1 MRLQGPNRR
10 TRASLLVFLER
21 PSRCLDPLFAALPS
35 KNRHR
40 SGRDYNIDTVMANE
54 GTPNTISDS
63 PNTPE
68 AIDDST
74 ESFGS
79 LLSQFEKTQADRSKT
94 ETAQKEGIVV
104 SISSDSVFLDIG
116 FKVEGVLSREA
127 FENNAE
133 GVTVGDRFPV
143 SVKGRNEE
151 GYYALSRLKI
161 AQPTDWS
168 SLEEAFA
175 QKTAVVGTATGVV
188 KGGLTVDLGVRAF
201 MPASRSGTRDA
212 AELEKLVGQ
221 EITCRIVKL
230 DAADEDVVVDR
241 RVILEEQTRQL
252 EQKRYS
258 EVSEGDIVSGQVRS
272 LTSYGA
278 FVDLGGVDGLLHV
291 SDIAWSRVNNPEEVL
306 TVGQQLQVKILKV
319 DADSRRISIGLKQLQ
334 PEPWDSAADR
344 YQLGQRVSGTVKRLT
359 DFGAFIEVEPG
370 IEGLIHVSEMS
381 WVNKVRKPGDLLKLD
396 DTVEAV
402 ILSINPAERRL
413 SLGLKQALGDPW
425 TVVPQKF
432 PAGSV
437 IEGPVA
443 RLTKFGA
450 FVQLAEGI
458 EGLVHISEISA
469 EKRINH
475 PQDVL
480 KTGQIVKAQVLAI
493 DIEKRQIKLS
503 MKQLIPT
510 DLDEYLEEHSVG
522 DVVSGRLIE
531 QTADNVIVE
540 LGEGIRAHC
549 AVNVK
554 TEAAASSQSEAKLDL
569 SALSSMLNARW
580 KGETKASN
588 AQVEPLHVGQMR
600 DFKIVTIDRDTK
612 QIALELTT

>member
-1 MRLQGPNRR
+1 
-10 TRASLLVFLER
+10 
-21 PSRCLDPLFAALPS
+21 
-35 KNRHR
+35 
-40 SGRDYNIDTVMANE
+40 MAGE
-54 GTPNTISDS
+54 GTHDTAPDS
-63 PNTPE
+63 LNTPE

-79 LLSQFEKTQADRSKT
+79 LLSQFEKTHGGQSKT
-94 ETAQKEGIVV
+94 EASQKEGIVI

-116 FKVEGVLSREA
+116 FKIEGVLSRGE
-127 FENNAE
+127 FENNAQ
-133 GVTVGDRFPV
+133 GIRVGDRFPV

-168 SLEEAFA
+168 SLEEAYA
-175 QKTAVVGTATGVV
+175 QKAAVAGTVTSIV
-188 KGGLTVDLGVRAF
+188 KGGLTVDVGVRAF

-212 AELEKLVGQ
+212 ADLEKLVGQ

-230 DAADEDVVVDR
+230 DAAEEDLVVDR
-241 RVILEEQTRQL
+241 RVILEEQARQL
-252 EQKRYS
+252 EQKRYA
-258 EVSEGDIVSGQVRS
+258 EVREGDIVSGLVRS
-272 LTSYGA
+272 LTNYGA

-306 TVGQQLQVKILKV
+306 TVGQRLQVKVLKI
-319 DADSRRISIGLKQLQ
+319 DADSRRISLGLKQLQ
-334 PEPWDSAADR
+334 PEPWESAADK

-381 WVNKVRKPGDLLKLD
+381 WVKKVRKPADLLKLD
-396 DTVEAV
+396 DAVEAV

-413 SLGLKQALGDPW
+413 SLGLKQTLGDPW

-432 PAGSV
+432 PPGSV

-443 RLTKFGA
+443 GLTKFGA
-450 FVQLAEGI
+450 FVQMAEGI

-480 KTGQIVKAQVLAI
+480 KIGQVVRAQVLAV
-493 DIEKRQIKLS
+493 DLEKRQIKLS
-503 MKQLIPT
+503 MKQLVPT
-510 DLDEYLEEHSVG
+510 DLDEYLEEHSIG

-531 QTADNVIVE
+531 CTEDNAIVE
-540 LGEGIRAHC
+540 LGEGIRANC
-549 AVNVK
+549 AVSVT
-554 TEAAASSQSEAKLDL
+554 TEPAASSQSEAKIDL
-569 SALSSMLNARW
+569 SALSSMLSARW
-580 KGETKASN
+580 KGETKALG
-588 AQVEPLHVGQMR
+588 AHAEPIHVGQVR
-600 DFKIVTIDRDTK
+600 NFKIATIDRETK
-612 QIALELTT
+612 QISLELTT

>member
-1 MRLQGPNRR
+1 M
-10 TRASLLVFLER
+10 T
-21 PSRCLDPLFAALPS
+21 
-35 KNRHR
+35 
-40 SGRDYNIDTVMANE
+40 NE
-54 GTPNTISDS
+54 GTPDTAPDS
-63 PNTPE
+63 LDTPE
-68 AIDDST
+68 TIDDST

-79 LLSQFEKTQADRSKT
+79 LLSQFEKTHGDQSKM
-94 ETAQKEGIVV
+94 EASQKEGIVV

-116 FKVEGVLSREA
+116 LKIEGVLSRGE
-127 FENNAE
+127 FENNAD
-133 GVTVGDRFPV
+133 GITVGDRFPV

-175 QKTAVVGTATGVV
+175 QKAAVVGTVTSIV
-188 KGGLTVDLGVRAF
+188 KGGLTVDVGVRAF

-212 AELEKLVGQ
+212 ADLEKLVGQ
-221 EITCRIVKL
+221 EITCRIIKL
-230 DAADEDVVVDR
+230 DAAEEDVVVDR
-241 RVILEEQTRQL
+241 RVLLEEQARQL

-306 TVGQQLQVKILKV
+306 TVGQQLQVKVLKI
-319 DADSRRISIGLKQLQ
+319 DADSRRISLGLKQLQ

-370 IEGLIHVSEMS
+370 IEGLIHISEMS
-381 WVNKVRKPGDLLKLD
+381 WVNKVRKPGDLLKLE

-437 IEGPVA
+437 IEGPVT

-475 PQDVL
+475 PQDAL
-480 KTGQIVKAQVLAI
+480 KAGQIVKAQVIAI

-510 DLDEYLEEHSVG
+510 DLDEYIEEHSVG

-531 QTADNVIVE
+531 QTGDNAIVE
-540 LGEGIRAHC
+540 LGEGIRANC
-549 AVNVK
+549 AVRAK
-554 TEAAASSQSEAKLDL
+554 AEAAASSQSETKRDL

-580 KGETKASN
+580 KGETKALD
-588 AQVEPLHVGQMR
+588 ARAEPLHVGQMR
-600 DFKIVTIDRDTK
+600 NFKIVTINRDTK
-612 QIALELTT
+612 QISLELTT

>member
-1 MRLQGPNRR
+1 MSNEDSSNPIPD
-10 TRASLLVFLER
+10 F
-21 PSRCLDPLFAALPS
+21 
-35 KNRHR
+35 
-40 SGRDYNIDTVMANE
+40 IDA
-54 GTPNTISDS
+54 
-63 PNTPE
+63 PE

-74 ESFGS
+74 KSFGS
-79 LLSQFEKTQADRSKT
+79 LLSEFEKTHADRSKT

-116 FKVEGVLSREA
+116 FKVEGVLSRIEL
-127 FENNAE
+127 ENDAE
-133 GVTVGDRFPV
+133 GVKIGDRFPV

-161 AQPTDWS
+161 AQPTDWT
-168 SLEEAFA
+168 SLEAAYA
-175 QKTAVVGTATGVV
+175 QRAAVVGTVTAVV
-188 KGGLTVDLGVRAF
+188 KGGLTVDVGVRAF
-201 MPASRSGTRDA
+201 MPASRSGTRDT
-212 AELEKLVGQ
+212 AELQKLVGE

-230 DAADEDVVVDR
+230 DAAEEDVVVDR
-241 RVILEEQTRQL
+241 RVILQEETHQL
-252 EQKRYS
+252 EEKRYS
-258 EVSEGDIVSGQVRS
+258 DLGEGDIVSGQVRS
-272 LTSYGA
+272 LTGYGA

-291 SDIAWSRVNNPEEVL
+291 SDIAWSRVNNPDEVL
-306 TVGQQLQVKILKV
+306 TVGQQLKVKILKV
-319 DADSRRISIGLKQLQ
+319 DADGRRISLGLKQLQ
-334 PEPWDSAADR
+334 PEPWVSAPDR
-344 YQLGQRVSGTVKRLT
+344 YQLGQRVSGIVKRLT

-381 WVNKVRKPGDLLKLD
+381 WINKVRKPGDILKLN

-402 ILSINPAERRL
+402 ILSISPVERRL

-437 IEGPVA
+437 IEGPIV
-443 RLTKFGA
+443 RLTKFGV
-450 FVQLAEGI
+450 FIQLSEGV

-480 KTGQIVKAQVLAI
+480 KTGQIVKAQVLSI
-493 DIEKRQIKLS
+493 DMDKRQIKLS

-510 DLDEYLEEHSVG
+510 DLDGYIDEHSVG

-531 QTADNVIVE
+531 QTKDKAIVE
-540 LGEGIRAHC
+540 LGEGIRANC
-549 AVNVK
+549 ALSSK
-554 TEAAASSQSEAKLDL
+554 IEPEAASQGGAKLDL

-580 KGETKASN
+580 KGETKVSN
-588 AQVEPLHVGQMR
+588 AQADPLHVGQMR
-600 DFKIVTIDRDTK
+600 SFKIVTIDRDTK
-612 QIALELTT
+612 QINLELTI

>member
-1 MRLQGPNRR
+1 
-10 TRASLLVFLER
+10 
-21 PSRCLDPLFAALPS
+21 
-35 KNRHR
+35 
-40 SGRDYNIDTVMANE
+40 MANE
-54 GTPNTISDS
+54 DN
-63 PNTPE
+63 PNTPPDITPE
-68 AIDDST
+68 TIDDSDST
-74 ESFGS
+74 ESFGA
-79 LLSQFEKTQADRSKT
+79 LLSEFEKTHASRSKT
-94 ETAQKEGIVV
+94 ETAQKEGTVV

-116 FKVEGVLSREA
+116 FKIEGVLSREV
-127 FENNAE
+127 FENDAE
-133 GVTVGDRFPV
+133 GVRVGDRFPV

-168 SLEEAFA
+168 SLEEAYA
-175 QKTAVVGTATGVV
+175 QKGTVVGTVTGIV
-188 KGGLTVDLGVRAF
+188 KGGLTVDVGVRAF

-230 DAADEDVVVDR
+230 DTSEEDVVVDR
-241 RVILEEQTRQL
+241 RVILEEQTPQL
-252 EQKRYS
+252 EQKLYS
-258 EVSEGDIVSGQVRS
+258 EMNEGDIVSGEIRS

-278 FVDLGGVDGLLHV
+278 FVALGGVDGLLHI

-306 TVGQQLQVKILKV
+306 TVGQQLRVKILKL
-319 DADSRRISIGLKQLQ
+319 DADSRRISLGLKQLQ

-344 YQLGQRVSGTVKRLT
+344 YQLGQRISGTVKRLT

-381 WVNKVRKPGDLLKLD
+381 WVNKVRRPADLLKLD

-402 ILSINPAERRL
+402 ILSIAPAERRL

-425 TVVPQKF
+425 ETVPQKF
-432 PAGSV
+432 PAGSAV
-437 IEGPVA
+437 EGPIA

-450 FVQLAEGI
+450 FMQLTEGI

-469 EKRINH
+469 DKRINH

-493 DIEKRQIKLS
+493 DMEKRQIKLS

-510 DLDEYLEEHSVG
+510 DLDEYLKEHVVG
-522 DVVSGRLIE
+522 DLVSGRLIE
-531 QTADNVIVE
+531 HAGNSAIVE
-540 LGEGIRAHC
+540 LGEGIRANC
-549 AVNVK
+549 ELTAK
-554 TEAAASSQSEAKLDL
+554 TEPDAPSQSEAKLDL

-588 AQVEPLHVGQMR
+588 AQADPLRIGQMR
-600 DFKIVTIDRDTK
+600 NFRIITIDHDTK
-612 QIALELTT
+612 RIDLGLTT

>member
-1 MRLQGPNRR
+1 
-10 TRASLLVFLER
+10 
-21 PSRCLDPLFAALPS
+21 
-35 KNRHR
+35 
-40 SGRDYNIDTVMANE
+40 MANE
-54 GTPNTISDS
+54 DTPNTTPDPIN
-63 PNTPE
+63 PPE

-74 ESFGS
+74 ESFAS
-79 LLSQFEKTQADRSKT
+79 LLSQFEKTHADRSNA
-94 ETAQKEGIVV
+94 EAAQKEGVVV

-116 FKVEGVLSREA
+116 FKVEGVLSKEA

-133 GVTVGDRFPV
+133 GVTVGDGFPV

-151 GYYALSRLKI
+151 GYYSLSRLKI

-168 SLEEAFA
+168 SLEEAYA
-175 QKTAVVGTATGVV
+175 QKAAVVGTVTGII
-188 KGGLTVDLGVRAF
+188 KGGLTVDVGVRAF

-230 DAADEDVVVDR
+230 DAAEEDVVVDR
-241 RVILEEQTRQL
+241 RLILEEQARQL

-306 TVGQQLQVKILKV
+306 IVGQQLQVKILSV
-319 DADSRRISIGLKQLQ
+319 DADSRRISLGLKQLQ
-334 PEPWDSAADR
+334 PEPWDSASER
-344 YQLGQRVSGTVKRLT
+344 YQLGQRVSGTVKRLA

-402 ILSINPAERRL
+402 ILTISPAERRL

-425 TVVPQKF
+425 TAVPQKF

-437 IEGPVA
+437 VEGPVT

-450 FVQLAEGI
+450 FVQLAEGV

-480 KTGQIVKAQVLAI
+480 KAGQIVKAQILAI
-493 DIEKRQIKLS
+493 DMEKRQIKLS

-510 DLDEYLEEHSVG
+510 DLDEYIEEHSVG

-531 QTADNVIVE
+531 HTGDNAIVE
-540 LGEGIRAHC
+540 LGEGIRAIC
-549 AVNVK
+549 VVK
-554 TEAAASSQSEAKLDL
+554 AKPEAAAAHQSEAKLDL

-588 AQVEPLHVGQMR
+588 AQAEPLHIGQMR
-600 DFKIVTIDRDTK
+600 NFKIVTIDRESK

>member
-1 MRLQGPNRR
+1 M
-10 TRASLLVFLER
+10 E
-21 PSRCLDPLFAALPS
+21 
-35 KNRHR
+35 
-40 SGRDYNIDTVMANE
+40 NE
-54 GTPNTISDS
+54 DAPNTPPDII
-63 PNTPE
+63 NTPE
-68 AIDDST
+68 AIDDFT
-74 ESFGS
+74 ESFGT
-79 LLSQFEKTQADRSKT
+79 LLSEFEKTHAGRSKS
-94 ETAQKEGIVV
+94 ENAQKEGVVV

-116 FKVEGVLSREA
+116 LKIEGVLSREV

-133 GVTVGDRFPV
+133 GVRVGDRFPV

-168 SLEEAFA
+168 SLEEAYA
-175 QKTAVVGTATGVV
+175 QKATVMGIVTGIV
-188 KGGLTVDLGVRAF
+188 KGGLTVDVGVRAF

-230 DAADEDVVVDR
+230 DTAEEDVVVDR

-252 EQKRYS
+252 EKKLYS
-258 EVSEGDIVSGQVRS
+258 EMNEGDIVSGQVRS

-278 FVDLGGVDGLLHV
+278 FVDLGGVDGLLHI

-306 TVGQQLQVKILKV
+306 NVGQQLQVKILKL
-319 DADSRRISIGLKQLQ
+319 DAEGRRISLGLKQLQ

-344 YQLGQRVSGTVKRLT
+344 YQLGQRISGTVKRLT

-381 WVNKVRKPGDLLKLD
+381 WVNKVRKPADLLKLD

-402 ILSINPAERRL
+402 ILSIAPAERRL

-425 TVVPQKF
+425 EAVPQKF

-437 IEGPVA
+437 VEGPIA

-469 EKRINH
+469 DKRINH

-493 DIEKRQIKLS
+493 DMEKRQIKLS

-510 DLDEYLEEHSVG
+510 DLDEYLREHVVG
-522 DVVSGRLIE
+522 DLVSGRLIE
-531 QTADNVIVE
+531 YTGNSAIVE
-540 LGEGIRAHC
+540 LSEGIRANC
-549 AVNVK
+549 ELTAK
-554 TEAAASSQSEAKLDL
+554 TEPDAPSQSEAKLDL

-588 AQVEPLHVGQMR
+588 AQADPLRVGQMR
-600 DFKIVTIDRDTK
+600 NFKIITIDRDNK
-612 QIALELTT
+612 RIDLELTT

>member
-1 MRLQGPNRR
+1 
-10 TRASLLVFLER
+10 
-21 PSRCLDPLFAALPS
+21 
-35 KNRHR
+35 
-40 SGRDYNIDTVMANE
+40 MANE
-54 GTPNTISDS
+54 GTSNSNPDS
-63 PNTPE
+63 LNTPE

-79 LLSQFEKTQADRSKT
+79 LLSQFEKTHGGPSKT
-94 ETAQKEGIVV
+94 EASQKQGIVI
-104 SISSDSVFLDIG
+104 SISSDSVFVDIG
-116 FKVEGVLSREA
+116 LKIEGVLSRGE
-127 FENNAE
+127 FENNAQ
-133 GVTVGDRFPV
+133 GIAVGDRFPV

-161 AQPTDWS
+161 AQPTDWP
-168 SLEEAFA
+168 SLEEAYA
-175 QKTAVVGTATGVV
+175 QKTAVAGTVTSIV
-188 KGGLTVDLGVRAF
+188 KGGLTVDVGVRAF

-212 AELEKLVGQ
+212 ADLEKLVGQ

-230 DAADEDVVVDR
+230 DAAEEDVVVDR
-241 RVILEEQTRQL
+241 RVILEEQARQL
-252 EQKRYS
+252 EQKRYA
-258 EVSEGDIVSGQVRS
+258 EVREGDIVSGLVRS

-306 TVGQQLQVKILKV
+306 TVGQRLQVKVLKI
-319 DADSRRISIGLKQLQ
+319 DADSRRISLGLKQLQ

-344 YQLGQRVSGTVKRLT
+344 YQLGQRVGGTVKRLT

-381 WVNKVRKPGDLLKLD
+381 WVNKVRKPADVLKLD

-425 TVVPQKF
+425 AVVPQKF

-450 FVQLAEGI
+450 FVQLTEGI

-475 PQDVL
+475 PQDAL
-480 KTGQIVKAQVLAI
+480 KIGQIVRAQVLAI
-493 DIEKRQIKLS
+493 DLEKRQIKLS

-510 DLDEYLEEHSVG
+510 DLDEYLEEHSIG
-522 DVVSGRLIE
+522 DAVSGRLIE
-531 QTADNVIVE
+531 CTADNAIVE
-540 LGEGIRAHC
+540 LGEGIRANC
-549 AVNVK
+549 AVSVK
-554 TEAAASSQSEAKLDL
+554 TEPAASSQSEAKLDL
-569 SALSSMLNARW
+569 SALSSMLSARW
-580 KGETKASN
+580 KGETKALG
-588 AQVEPLHVGQMR
+588 AQTEPLHVGQVR
-600 DFKIVTIDRDTK
+600 NFKIATIDRDTK
-612 QIALELTT
+612 QISLELTT

>member
-1 MRLQGPNRR
+1 
-10 TRASLLVFLER
+10 
-21 PSRCLDPLFAALPS
+21 
-35 KNRHR
+35 
-40 SGRDYNIDTVMANE
+40 MANE
-54 GTPNTISDS
+54 GTPGTTPDS
-63 PNTPE
+63 LNTPK
-68 AIDDST
+68 AIDDSA

-79 LLSQFEKTQADRSKT
+79 LLSQFEKTHGGQSKT
-94 ETAQKEGIVV
+94 EGSQKDGIVI

-116 FKVEGVLSREA
+116 FKIEGVLSRGE
-127 FENNAE
+127 FENNAQ

-168 SLEEAFA
+168 SLEQAYA
-175 QKTAVVGTATGVV
+175 QKAAVAGTVTSIV
-188 KGGLTVDLGVRAF
+188 KGGLTVDVGVRAF

-212 AELEKLVGQ
+212 ADLEKLVGQ
-221 EITCRIVKL
+221 EITCRIIKL
-230 DAADEDVVVDR
+230 DAAEEDVVIDR
-241 RVILEEQTRQL
+241 RVILEEQARQL
-252 EQKRYS
+252 EQERYA
-258 EVSEGDIVSGQVRS
+258 EVREGDIVSGLVRS

-278 FVDLGGVDGLLHV
+278 FVDLGGIDGLLHV

-306 TVGQQLQVKILKV
+306 TVGQRLQVKVLKI
-319 DADSRRISIGLKQLQ
+319 DADSRRISLGLKQLQ

-344 YQLGQRVSGTVKRLT
+344 YQLGQRVNGTVKRLT

-381 WVNKVRKPGDLLKLD
+381 WVKKVRKPADLLKLD

-402 ILSINPAERRL
+402 ILSINLAERRL

-437 IEGPVA
+437 IEGPVT

-475 PQDVL
+475 PQEAL
-480 KTGQIVKAQVLAI
+480 KTGQIVRAQVLAI
-493 DIEKRQIKLS
+493 DLEKRQIKLS
-503 MKQLIPT
+503 MKQLIPN
-510 DLDEYLEEHSVG
+510 DLDEYLEEHSIG

-531 QTADNVIVE
+531 CTENNAIVE
-540 LGEGIRAHC
+540 LGEGIRANC
-549 AVNVK
+549 AVRVK
-554 TEAAASSQSEAKLDL
+554 TEAAASSHSEAKLDL
-569 SALSSMLNARW
+569 SALSSMLSARW
-580 KGETKASN
+580 KGETKALG
-588 AQVEPLHVGQMR
+588 AQSEPLHVGQVR
-600 DFKIVTIDRDTK
+600 NFKIATIDRDTK
-612 QIALELTT
+612 RISLELTT

>member
-1 MRLQGPNRR
+1 
-10 TRASLLVFLER
+10 
-21 PSRCLDPLFAALPS
+21 
-35 KNRHR
+35 
-40 SGRDYNIDTVMANE
+40 MANQ
-54 GTPNTISDS
+54 GTPDTNPDS

-68 AIDDST
+68 SIDDSA

-79 LLSQFEKTQADRSKT
+79 LLSQFEKTHGGQSKT
-94 ETAQKEGIVV
+94 EASQKEGIVV
-104 SISSDSVFLDIG
+104 SISSDSVFLDVG
-116 FKVEGVLSREA
+116 FKIEGVLPRGE
-127 FENNAE
+127 FENNAQ
-133 GVTVGDRFPV
+133 GVAVGDRFPV

-168 SLEEAFA
+168 SLEEAYA
-175 QKTAVVGTATGVV
+175 QKAAVAGTVTSIV
-188 KGGLTVDLGVRAF
+188 KGGLTVDVGVRAF

-212 AELEKLVGQ
+212 ADLAKLVGQ

-230 DAADEDVVVDR
+230 DAVEEDVVVDR
-241 RVILEEQTRQL
+241 RVILEEQARQL
-252 EQKRYS
+252 EQQRYA
-258 EVSEGDIVSGQVRS
+258 EVKEGEIVNGLVRS

-278 FVDLGGVDGLLHV
+278 FIDLGGVDGLLHV
-291 SDIAWSRVNNPEEVL
+291 SDIAWSRVKNPEEVL
-306 TVGQQLQVKILKV
+306 TVGQQLQVKVLKI
-319 DADSRRISIGLKQLQ
+319 DADSRRISLGVKQLQ

-381 WVNKVRKPGDLLKLD
+381 WVKKVRKPADLLKLD

-402 ILSINPAERRL
+402 ILSMSPAERRL

-450 FVQLAEGI
+450 FVQVAEGI

-480 KTGQIVKAQVLAI
+480 KTGQIVRAQVLAI
-493 DIEKRQIKLS
+493 DLEKRQMKLS

-510 DLDEYLEEHSVG
+510 DLDEYLEEHSIG

-531 QTADNVIVE
+531 CTENNAIVE
-540 LGEGIRAHC
+540 LGEGIRANC
-549 AVNVK
+549 AVSVK
-554 TEAAASSQSEAKLDL
+554 TEPTASSQSEAKLDL
-569 SALSSMLNARW
+569 SALSSMLSARW
-580 KGETKASN
+580 KGETKALG
-588 AQVEPLHVGQMR
+588 AQTEPLRVGQLR
-600 DFKIVTIDRDTK
+600 NFKIATMDRDAK
-612 QIALELTT
+612 QISLELTT

>member
-1 MRLQGPNRR
+1 
-10 TRASLLVFLER
+10 
-21 PSRCLDPLFAALPS
+21 
-35 KNRHR
+35 
-40 SGRDYNIDTVMANE
+40 MANE
-54 GTPNTISDS
+54 GTPGTTPDS
-63 PNTPE
+63 LNTPK
-68 AIDDST
+68 AIDDSA

-79 LLSQFEKTQADRSKT
+79 LLSQFEKTHGGQSK
-94 ETAQKEGIVV
+94 KEGSQKDGIVI

-116 FKVEGVLSREA
+116 FKIEGVLSRGE
-127 FENNAE
+127 FENNAQ

-168 SLEEAFA
+168 SLEEAYA
-175 QKTAVVGTATGVV
+175 QKAAVAGTVTSIV
-188 KGGLTVDLGVRAF
+188 KGGLTVDVGVRAF

-212 AELEKLVGQ
+212 ADLEKLVGQ
-221 EITCRIVKL
+221 EITCRIIKL
-230 DAADEDVVVDR
+230 DAAEEDVVVDR
-241 RVILEEQTRQL
+241 RVILEEQARQL
-252 EQKRYS
+252 EQERYA
-258 EVSEGDIVSGQVRS
+258 EVREGDIVSGLVRS

-278 FVDLGGVDGLLHV
+278 FVDLGGIDGLLHV

-306 TVGQQLQVKILKV
+306 TVGQRLQVKVLKI
-319 DADSRRISIGLKQLQ
+319 DADSRRISLGLKQLQ

-344 YQLGQRVSGTVKRLT
+344 YQLGQRVNGTVKRLT

-381 WVNKVRKPGDLLKLD
+381 WVKKVRKPADLLKLD

-402 ILSINPAERRL
+402 ILSINLAERRL

-437 IEGPVA
+437 IEGPVT

-475 PQDVL
+475 PQEAL
-480 KTGQIVKAQVLAI
+480 KTGQIVRAQVLAI
-493 DIEKRQIKLS
+493 DLEKRQIKLS
-503 MKQLIPT
+503 MKQLIPN
-510 DLDEYLEEHSVG
+510 DLDEYLEEHSIG

-531 QTADNVIVE
+531 CTENNAIVE
-540 LGEGIRAHC
+540 LGEGIRANC
-549 AVNVK
+549 AVRVK
-554 TEAAASSQSEAKLDL
+554 TEAAASSHSEAKLDL
-569 SALSSMLNARW
+569 SALSSMLSARW
-580 KGETKASN
+580 KGETKALG
-588 AQVEPLHVGQMR
+588 AQSEPLHVGQVR
-600 DFKIVTIDRDTK
+600 NFKIATIDRDTK
-612 QIALELTT
+612 RISLELTT

>member
-1 MRLQGPNRR
+1 
-10 TRASLLVFLER
+10 
-21 PSRCLDPLFAALPS
+21 
-35 KNRHR
+35 
-40 SGRDYNIDTVMANE
+40 MANE
-54 GTPNTISDS
+54 DTPDTTPDS
-63 PNTPE
+63 LNAPE

-79 LLSQFEKTQADRSKT
+79 LLSQFEKTHGGQSKT
-94 ETAQKEGIVV
+94 QASQKEGIVI

-116 FKVEGVLSREA
+116 FKIEGVLSRGE
-127 FENNAE
+127 FENNAQE
-133 GVTVGDRFPV
+133 ITVGDRFLV

-168 SLEEAFA
+168 SLEEAYA
-175 QKTAVVGTATGVV
+175 QKAAITGTVTSTI
-188 KGGLTVDLGVRAF
+188 KGGLIVDVGVRAF

-212 AELEKLVGQ
+212 ADLAKLVGQ

-230 DAADEDVVVDR
+230 DAAEEDVVVDR
-241 RVILEEQTRQL
+241 RVILEEQTRELQ
-252 EQKRYS
+252 QKRYA
-258 EVSEGDIVSGQVRS
+258 EVREGEIVSGLVRS

-278 FVDLGGVDGLLHV
+278 FIDLGGVDGLLHV
-291 SDIAWSRVNNPEEVL
+291 SDIAWSRVNSPEEVL
-306 TVGQQLQVKILKV
+306 TVGQQLQVKILKI
-319 DADSRRISIGLKQLQ
+319 DADSRRISLGLKQLQ

-381 WVNKVRKPGDLLKLD
+381 WVKKVRRPADLLKLD

-425 TVVPQKF
+425 TAVPQKF

-450 FVQLAEGI
+450 FVQVAEGV

-480 KTGQIVKAQVLAI
+480 KTGQVVRAQVLAI
-493 DIEKRQIKLS
+493 DMEKRQIKLS

-510 DLDEYLEEHSVG
+510 DLDEYLEEHSIG

-531 QTADNVIVE
+531 CTGDNAIVE
-540 LGEGIRAHC
+540 LGEGIRASC
-549 AVNVK
+549 AVSVK
-554 TEAAASSQSEAKLDL
+554 TEPAASSQSEAKLDL
-569 SALSSMLNARW
+569 SALSSMLSARW
-580 KGETKASN
+580 KGETIALG
-588 AQVEPLHVGQMR
+588 AQTEPLRVGQVR
-600 DFKIVTIDRDTK
+600 NFKIATMDRDTK
-612 QIALELTT
+612 QISLELTT

>member
-1 MRLQGPNRR
+1 M
-10 TRASLLVFLER
+10 S
-21 PSRCLDPLFAALPS
+21 
-35 KNRHR
+35 
-40 SGRDYNIDTVMANE
+40 NE
-54 GTPNTISDS
+54 SNSNPTSDFR
-63 PNTPE
+63 NAPE

-79 LLSQFEKTQADRSKT
+79 LLSEFEKTHADRSRT
-94 ETAQKEGIVV
+94 DTAQNEGTVV

-116 FKVEGVLSREA
+116 FKVEGVLSRGA
-127 FENNAE
+127 FENDAE
-133 GVTVGDRFPV
+133 GVKIGDKFPV

-151 GYYALSRLKI
+151 GYYSLSRLKI

-168 SLEEAFA
+168 SLERAFV
-175 QKTAVVGTATGVV
+175 QKTPVVGTVTAVV
-188 KGGLTVDLGVRAF
+188 KGGLSVDIGVRAF
-201 MPASRSGTRDA
+201 MPASRSGTRET
-212 AELEKLVGQ
+212 AELQKLVGE

-230 DAADEDVVVDR
+230 DAAEENVVVDR

-252 EQKRYS
+252 EEKRYS
-258 EVSEGDIVSGQVRS
+258 EVSEGDMVNGQVRS

-291 SDIAWSRVNNPEEVL
+291 SDIAWSRVNSPDEVL
-306 TVGQQLQVKILKV
+306 AVGQQLQIKILKV
-319 DADSRRISIGLKQLQ
+319 DADGRRISLGLKQLQ

-381 WVNKVRKPGDLLKLD
+381 WINKVRKPGDLLKLAD
-396 DTVEAV
+396 SVEAV
-402 ILSINPAERRL
+402 ILAISPADRRL

-425 TVVPQKF
+425 VVVPQKF
-432 PAGSV
+432 SAGSV
-437 IEGPVA
+437 IEGPIV

-450 FVQLAEGI
+450 FVQLTEGI

-475 PQDVL
+475 PQEVL

-493 DIEKRQIKLS
+493 DMEKRQIKLS

-510 DLDEYLEEHSVG
+510 DLDEYIEEHSVG

-531 QTADNVIVE
+531 QTGDRAIVE
-540 LGEGIRAHC
+540 LGEGIRANC
-549 AVNVK
+549 TVDPK
-554 TEAAASSQSEAKLDL
+554 TEPETSSQGEAKFDL

-588 AQVEPLHVGQMR
+588 AQANPLHVGQMR
-600 DFKIVTIDRDTK
+600 NFKIVTINRDTK
-612 QIALELTT
+612 QIDLELTT

>member
-1 MRLQGPNRR
+1 
-10 TRASLLVFLER
+10 
-21 PSRCLDPLFAALPS
+21 
-35 KNRHR
+35 
-40 SGRDYNIDTVMANE
+40 MANE
-54 GTPNTISDS
+54 GTPGTTPDS
-63 PNTPE
+63 FNTPE

-79 LLSQFEKTQADRSKT
+79 LLSQFEKTHGGQSKT
-94 ETAQKEGIVV
+94 EASQKEGIVI

-116 FKVEGVLSREA
+116 FKIEGVLSRGE
-127 FENNAE
+127 FENNAQ
-133 GVTVGDRFPV
+133 GITVGDRLPV
-143 SVKGRNEE
+143 SIKGRNEE

-161 AQPTDWS
+161 AQPKDWP
-168 SLEEAFA
+168 SLEEAYA
-175 QKTAVVGTATGVV
+175 QKAAVAGTVTSIV
-188 KGGLTVDLGVRAF
+188 KGGLTVDVGVRAF

-212 AELEKLVGQ
+212 ADLAKLVGQ

-230 DAADEDVVVDR
+230 DAAEEDVVVDR
-241 RVILEEQTRQL
+241 RLILEEQARQL
-252 EQKRYS
+252 EQKRYA
-258 EVSEGDIVSGQVRS
+258 EVRDGDIVNGLVRS

-306 TVGQQLQVKILKV
+306 TVGQRLEIKVLKI
-319 DADSRRISIGLKQLQ
+319 DADSRRISLGLKQLQ

-381 WVNKVRKPGDLLKLD
+381 WINKARKPADFLKLD

-402 ILSINPAERRL
+402 ILSINPAEHRL

-425 TVVPQKF
+425 AVVPQKF

-437 IEGPVA
+437 IEGQVA

-480 KTGQIVKAQVLAI
+480 KTGQIVRAQVLAI
-493 DIEKRQIKLS
+493 DLQKRQIKLS

-510 DLDEYLEEHSVG
+510 DLNEYLEEHSMG

-531 QTADNVIVE
+531 CRGDNAIVE
-540 LGEGIRAHC
+540 LGEGIRANC
-549 AVNVK
+549 AVSVK
-554 TEAAASSQSEAKLDL
+554 TEPAASSPSEATLDL
-569 SALSSMLNARW
+569 SALSSMLSARW
-580 KGETKASN
+580 KGETKALG
-588 AQVEPLHVGQMR
+588 AQAEPLHVGQVR
-600 DFKIVTIDRDTK
+600 NFKIATIDRDTK
-612 QIALELTT
+612 QISLELTT

>member
-1 MRLQGPNRR
+1 M
-10 TRASLLVFLER
+10 
-21 PSRCLDPLFAALPS
+21 
-35 KNRHR
+35 
-40 SGRDYNIDTVMANE
+40 
-54 GTPNTISDS
+54 
-63 PNTPE
+63 
-68 AIDDST
+68 DD
-74 ESFGS
+74 
-79 LLSQFEKTQADRSKT
+79 
-94 ETAQKEGIVV
+94 
-104 SISSDSVFLDIG
+104 
-116 FKVEGVLSREA
+116 
-127 FENNAE
+127 
-133 GVTVGDRFPV
+133 
-143 SVKGRNEE
+143 
-151 GYYALSRLKI
+151 
-161 AQPTDWS
+161 
-168 SLEEAFA
+168 
-175 QKTAVVGTATGVV
+175 
-188 KGGLTVDLGVRAF
+188 
-201 MPASRSGTRDA
+201 
-212 AELEKLVGQ
+212 
-221 EITCRIVKL
+221 
-230 DAADEDVVVDR
+230 
-241 RVILEEQTRQL
+241 VILEEQARQL

-319 DADSRRISIGLKQLQ
+319 DADSRRISLGLKQLQ
-334 PEPWDSAADR
+334 PEPWDSAAVR

-402 ILSINPAERRL
+402 ILSISPTERRL

-425 TVVPQKF
+425 AVVPQKF

-437 IEGPVA
+437 IEGQVA

-475 PQDVL
+475 PQDALEV
-480 KTGQIVKAQVLAI
+480 GRIVKAQVLAI
-493 DIEKRQIKLS
+493 DMEKRQIKLS

-510 DLDEYLEEHSVG
+510 DLDEYLEEHSIG

-531 QTADNVIVE
+531 QIGDNVIVE
-540 LGEGIRAHC
+540 LGEGIRANC
-549 AVNVK
+549 AVK
-554 TEAAASSQSEAKLDL
+554 AKAEPAASSQSEAKLDL
-569 SALSSMLNARW
+569 SALSSMLSARW
-580 KGETKASN
+580 KGETKAST
-588 AQVEPLHVGQMR
+588 AQAEPLHVGQMR
-600 DFKIVTIDRDTK
+600 NFKIVTINRNTK

>member
-1 MRLQGPNRR
+1 
-10 TRASLLVFLER
+10 
-21 PSRCLDPLFAALPS
+21 
-35 KNRHR
+35 
-40 SGRDYNIDTVMANE
+40 MANE
-54 GTPNTISDS
+54 GTPNNTPDS
-63 PNTPE
+63 LNTPE

-79 LLSQFEKTQADRSKT
+79 LLSQFEETHGVGQSKT
-94 ETAQKEGIVV
+94 AASQKEGIVI

-116 FKVEGVLSREA
+116 FKIEGVLSRGE
-127 FENNAE
+127 FENNAQ
-133 GVTVGDRFPV
+133 GITVGDRFLV

-168 SLEEAFA
+168 SLEEAYTRKA
-175 QKTAVVGTATGVV
+175 AVAGTVTSLV
-188 KGGLTVDLGVRAF
+188 KGGLTVDIGVRAF

-212 AELEKLVGQ
+212 AALEKLVGQ

-230 DAADEDVVVDR
+230 DAAEEDVVVDR
-241 RVILEEQTRQL
+241 RVILEEQARQL
-252 EQKRYS
+252 EQERYA
-258 EVSEGDIVSGQVRS
+258 EVKEGDIVSGLVRS

-278 FVDLGGVDGLLHV
+278 FVVLGGVDGLLHV
-291 SDIAWSRVNNPEEVL
+291 SDIAWSRVNNTEEVI
-306 TVGQQLQVKILKV
+306 TVGQRLQVKVMKI
-319 DADSRRISIGLKQLQ
+319 DADSRRISLGLKQLQ
-334 PEPWDSAADR
+334 PEPWRSAADR

-381 WVNKVRKPGDLLKLD
+381 WVNKVRKPADFLKLD

-437 IEGPVA
+437 IEGSVT

-469 EKRINH
+469 DKRINH
-475 PQDVL
+475 PQDAL

-493 DIEKRQIKLS
+493 DLEKRQIKLS
-503 MKQLIPT
+503 MRQLIPT
-510 DLDEYLEEHSVG
+510 DLDEYLEEHSIG

-531 QTADNVIVE
+531 CSGENVIVE
-540 LGEGIRAHC
+540 LGEGIRANC
-549 AVNVK
+549 AVSAK
-554 TEAAASSQSEAKLDL
+554 TEPPALSQSEAKLDL
-569 SALSSMLNARW
+569 SALTSMLRDRW
-580 KGETKASN
+580 KGETKALG
-588 AQVEPLHVGQMR
+588 AQADPRPDAMVRFVASPPS
-600 DFKIVTIDRDTK
+600 FAT
-612 QIALELTT
+612 

>member
-1 MRLQGPNRR
+1 
-10 TRASLLVFLER
+10 
-21 PSRCLDPLFAALPS
+21 
-35 KNRHR
+35 
-40 SGRDYNIDTVMANE
+40 MANE
-54 GTPNTISDS
+54 DTPGTTPDS
-63 PNTPE
+63 LNTPE

-79 LLSQFEKTQADRSKT
+79 LLSRFEKTHGGQSKT
-94 ETAQKEGIVV
+94 EASQKEGIVI

-116 FKVEGVLSREA
+116 FKIEGVLSRGE
-127 FENNAE
+127 FENNAQ
-133 GVTVGDRFPV
+133 GITVGDRFPV

-161 AQPTDWS
+161 AHPTDWS
-168 SLEEAFA
+168 SLEEAYE
-175 QKTAVVGTATGVV
+175 QKAAVAGTVTSIV
-188 KGGLTVDLGVRAF
+188 KGGLTVDVGVRAF

-212 AELEKLVGQ
+212 VDLEKLVGQ

-230 DAADEDVVVDR
+230 DATEEDVVVDR
-241 RVILEEQTRQL
+241 RVILEEQARQL
-252 EQKRYS
+252 EQKRYA
-258 EVSEGDIVSGQVRS
+258 EVREGDIVSGLVRS

-291 SDIAWSRVNNPEEVL
+291 SDIAWSRVNNPEKVL
-306 TVGQQLQVKILKV
+306 TVGQRLQVKVLKI
-319 DADSRRISIGLKQLQ
+319 DADSRRISLGLKQLQ

-344 YQLGQRVSGTVKRLT
+344 YQLGQRANGIVKRLT

-381 WVNKVRKPGDLLKLD
+381 WVNKVRKPADLLKLD

-402 ILSINPAERRL
+402 ILSINPAEHRL

-425 TVVPQKF
+425 AVVPQKF

-437 IEGPVA
+437 IEGPVT

-475 PQDVL
+475 PQDAL
-480 KTGQIVKAQVLAI
+480 KTGQIVRAQVLAM
-493 DIEKRQIKLS
+493 DLEKRQLKLS

-510 DLDEYLEEHSVG
+510 DLDEYLEEHSIG

-531 QTADNVIVE
+531 CTEDNAIVE
-540 LGEGIRAHC
+540 LGEGIRANC
-549 AVNVK
+549 AVSVK
-554 TEAAASSQSEAKLDL
+554 TEPAASSQSEAKLDL
-569 SALSSMLNARW
+569 SALSSMLSARW
-580 KGETKASN
+580 KGETKTSG
-588 AQVEPLHVGQMR
+588 AQAQPLHVGQVR
-600 DFKIVTIDRDTK
+600 NFKIATIDRDTK
-612 QIALELTT
+612 QISLELTA

>member
-1 MRLQGPNRR
+1 MATDDTSN
-10 TRASLLVFLER
+10 
-21 PSRCLDPLFAALPS
+21 AAP
-35 KNRHR
+35 
-40 SGRDYNIDTVMANE
+40 DFIDT
-54 GTPNTISDS
+54 
-63 PNTPE
+63 PE
-68 AIDDST
+68 TIDDST

-79 LLSQFEKTQADRSKT
+79 LLSQFEKAHTDRSKT
-94 ETAQKEGIVV
+94 DAAQNEGIVV

-116 FKVEGVLSREA
+116 LKVEGVLSRGA
-127 FENNAE
+127 FENNAK
-133 GVTVGDRFPV
+133 GVSVGDRFPV
-143 SVKGRNEE
+143 TVKGRNEE

-168 SLEEAFA
+168 SLEEAYA
-175 QKTAVVGTATGVV
+175 QKAAVVGTVTGVV
-188 KGGLTVDLGVRAF
+188 KGGLTVDVGVRAF

-221 EITCRIVKL
+221 EIACRIIKL
-230 DAADEDVVVDR
+230 DATEEDVVVDR
-241 RVILEEQTRQL
+241 RVILEEQTRHL

-258 EVSEGDIVSGQVRS
+258 EVSEGDIVSGHVRS
-272 LTSYGA
+272 LAGYGA
-278 FVDLGGVDGLLHV
+278 FIDLGGVDGLLHV

-319 DADSRRISIGLKQLQ
+319 DADSRRISLGLKQLQ

-344 YQLGQRVSGTVKRLT
+344 YLLGQRVSGTVKRLT
-359 DFGAFIEVEPG
+359 DFGAFIQVEPG

-381 WVNKVRKPGDLLKLD
+381 WVNKVRKPGDLLRLD
-396 DTVEAV
+396 ETVEAV

-425 TVVPQKF
+425 TSVPQKF
-432 PAGSV
+432 PTGSV
-437 IEGPVA
+437 IEGPVV

-458 EGLVHISEISA
+458 EGLVHISEIGA

-480 KTGQIVKAQVLAI
+480 KVGQIIKAQVLAI
-493 DIEKRQIKLS
+493 DMEKRQIKLS

-522 DVVSGRLIE
+522 DVVSGRVIE
-531 QTADNVIVE
+531 QTGDNAVVE
-540 LGEGIRAHC
+540 LGGGIRANC
-549 AVNVK
+549 AVRMRSN
-554 TEAAASSQSEAKLDL
+554 AGRASSQGEAKLDL
-569 SALSSMLNARW
+569 
-580 KGETKASN
+580 
-588 AQVEPLHVGQMR
+588 
-600 DFKIVTIDRDTK
+600 
-612 QIALELTT
+612 

>member
-1 MRLQGPNRR
+1 MANNGTPE
-10 TRASLLVFLER
+10 TTPASL
-21 PSRCLDPLFAALPS
+21 
-35 KNRHR
+35 
-40 SGRDYNIDTVMANE
+40 
-54 GTPNTISDS
+54 
-63 PNTPE
+63 NTPE

-79 LLSQFEKTQADRSKT
+79 LLSQFEKTHGGQSKT
-94 ETAQKEGIVV
+94 EASQKEGIVI
-104 SISSDSVFLDIG
+104 SISPDSVFLDIG
-116 FKVEGVLSREA
+116 FKVEGVLSRGE
-127 FENNAE
+127 FENNAQ
-133 GVTVGDRFPV
+133 GITVGDRFPV

-161 AQPTDWS
+161 AQPTDWP
-168 SLEEAFA
+168 SLEEAYA
-175 QKTAVVGTATGVV
+175 QKAAVAGTVTSIV
-188 KGGLTVDLGVRAF
+188 KGGLTVDVGVRAF

-212 AELEKLVGQ
+212 ADLEKLVGQ

-230 DAADEDVVVDR
+230 DVAEEDVVVDR
-241 RVILEEQTRQL
+241 RVILEEQARQL
-252 EQKRYS
+252 EQERYA
-258 EVSEGDIVSGQVRS
+258 EVKEGDIVSGLVRS

-306 TVGQQLQVKILKV
+306 TVGQRLQVKVLKI
-319 DADSRRISIGLKQLQ
+319 DADSRRISLGLKQLQ
-334 PEPWDSAADR
+334 PEPWASAADR
-344 YQLGQRVSGTVKRLT
+344 YQLGQRVSGSVKRLT

-381 WVNKVRKPGDLLKLD
+381 WVNKVRKPADLLKLD

-425 TVVPQKF
+425 AVVPQKF

-437 IEGPVA
+437 IEGPVT
-443 RLTKFGA
+443 RITKFGA

-480 KTGQIVKAQVLAI
+480 KIKQIVRAQVLAI
-493 DIEKRQIKLS
+493 DLEKRQIKLS

-510 DLDEYLEEHSVG
+510 DLDEYLGEHSIG
-522 DVVSGRLIE
+522 DVVSGRLLE
-531 QTADNVIVE
+531 YTGDNAIVE
-540 LGEGIRAHC
+540 LGEGIRANC
-549 AVNVK
+549 AVSVK
-554 TEAAASSQSEAKLDL
+554 TEPTASSQSEATLDL
-569 SALSSMLNARW
+569 SALSSMLSARW
-580 KGETKASN
+580 KGETKALG
-588 AQVEPLHVGQMR
+588 AQTEPLHVGQVR
-600 DFKIVTIDRDTK
+600 NFKIATIDRDTK
-612 QIALELTT
+612 QISLELMG